1 MTAGLAQAYARGGE
15 VDRAR
20 ALEAELETIAAR
32 RHVPHSLIA
41 QVHAALGNVDAAVAA
56 IERAAKAREPE
67 LVLLGVRPVYASL
80 HGQPRFAAVR
90 ASVGV

>member
-1 MTAGLAQAYARGGE
+1 MSAPTTGTALTPSDTARLAAGVIEEIEKVVVGR
-15 VDRAR
+15 RR
-20 ALEAELETIAAR
+20 AL
-32 RHVPHSLIA
+32 
-41 QVHAALGNVDAAVAA
+41 
-56 IERAAKAREPE
+56 E